1 MAKVRFLKTKDF
13 EVISPKGNTGFDA
26 GIDLFCP
33 PYSEGFKTIFELENP
48 TKKIEKDEKGYFI
61 SIPAHGDVNINSG
74 LYTRFPNNI
83 ALIAFNKSG
92 VATKQKLICGAC
104 VDDSSY
110 EGLLHLHMI
119 NTSDEVQKIYLGNKV
134 VQWVPVKIA
143 KGFEVLEENVT
154 EKDKF
159 FKGHKSARKAGGFG
173 STGLKS

>member
-1 MAKVRFLKTKDF
+1 MAKIKFLQTNEF
-13 EVISPKGNTGFDA
+13 ETLKPKCNVGFDA
-26 GIDLFCP
+26 GIDLMCP
-33 PYSEGFKTIFELENP
+33 PYSKEFEVIFKSENPGKTI
-48 TKKIEKDEKGYFI
+48 DEDSNGHYI
-61 SIPAHGDVNINSG
+61 LVPPHGDVNINSG

-119 NTSDEVQKIYLGNKV
+119 NISDEPQKIYLGNKV

-143 KGFEVLEENVT
+143 KGFEVYKET
-154 EKDKF
+154 ETSKAKF
-159 FKGHKSARKAGGFG
+159 FKGHKSERKNRGFG
-173 STGLKS
+173 STGLR